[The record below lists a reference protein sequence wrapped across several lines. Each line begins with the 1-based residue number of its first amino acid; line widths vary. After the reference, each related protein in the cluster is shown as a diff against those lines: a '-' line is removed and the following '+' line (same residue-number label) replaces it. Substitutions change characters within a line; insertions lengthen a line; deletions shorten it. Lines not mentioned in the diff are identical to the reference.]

1 MTYRAQLLG
10 AAFLACA
17 SLAVFACGEDDAAGP
32 GPTTSDGECEGD
44 LASFR
49 FETGSA
55 DGHADPFG
63 AKAAGQARAGRVRDA
78 AQIVHHPD
86 ARSLPRVDDF
96 VMANDRLAVYIE
108 ADGRANGYTTLGG
121 DIIVLDAVGDDGRP
135 KGIGLYGDTAIT
147 FARQQPKGTVTVLND
162 GSDGKAAVVR
172 VSGVLT
178 NIPFFDTFTA
188 LAREEYGFPA
198 AYDYVLEPG
207 ADKILLRVSMVNTG
221 LEPVD
226 IGKKQFFGMFQGN
239 VGQLFTDA
247 AGFAPAK
254 GEHPWVAYVN
264 DGFGFGYRSLTGKL
278 KSDLE
283 VQGFQL
289 FVSSGASI
297 GACEKKTF
305 DYVEIFGGGP
315 GVDGFLEVKRRALGE
330 PAARELRG
338 TLTEEGGGAL
348 ANAWI
353 HAQTPD
359 GRYLT
364 RVRTGTDGKFTMHVP
379 AEAVTLTPT
388 LHGWA
393 VPPATAVAAD
403 ANDVNVA
410 LPQRATI
417 DVTARDATSTEAI
430 PVRVQVI
437 PSSPLA
443 KAPESFGIREE
454 RTGLW
459 QFFSMDG
466 KAVLPVPPG
475 THRVI
480 VSRGYEYELTDQTVT
495 ATAGATTPVAADLAR
510 TVDSTGVMCG
520 DFHVHTG
527 YSLDSNDDFEEKLK
541 GAIADGLELPVS
553 SEHQYIAEFKP
564 AIERLGLT
572 KWASSITSAE
582 LTTFTWGHFGVIPAH
597 HDRSAPNNGA
607 TSWIGRKPAEV
618 FAEVNGAPEKPV
630 IIVNHP
636 SSGSFQGYFTV
647 ADFNRAQA
655 KGTVADIWSEA
666 FGALEVANGASFEE
680 SRDGAMQ
687 DWFALLNAEKT
698 FTAVGNSD
706 SHDMRGSFVG
716 YPRNCM
722 RFGHDDPAQITPD
735 SVRDAVKA
743 GANVISGGLTM
754 TVEGPGGI
762 GPGGKATAGQYK
774 VVVQSPSWVVPST
787 VEVIVDGQ
795 TVETR
800 PVGTGA
806 GGGPG
811 KRYELTFDVQPA
823 TSKARHWVLFHA
835 AGTGDLGPVHPG
847 RTPFAFSNPIFF

>member
-1 MTYRAQLLG
+1 MTNRAQHLG
-10 AAFLACA
+10 AAFFACA
-17 SLAVFACGEDDAAGP
+17 SLAVFACGDDDAPAP
-32 GPTTSDGECEGD
+32 APTPEGQCEGD

-49 FETGSA
+49 WESGSA

-63 AKAAGQARAGRVRDA
+63 AKAAGQARAGRVRDPG
-78 AQIVHHPD
+78 QIVHHPD
-86 ARSLPRVDDF
+86 ARSLPRIDDF
-96 VMANDRLAVYIE
+96 VLANDRLAVYIE

-121 DIIVLDAVGDDGRP
+121 DIIALDAVGDDGRP
-135 KGIGLYGDTAIT
+135 KGIGLYGDAAIS
-147 FARQQPKGTVTVLND
+147 FARQQPKGTVAVLHD

-188 LAREEYGFPA
+188 LAREEYNFPA

-207 ADKILLRVSMVNTG
+207 ADKLLLRVSFVNPS
-221 LEPVD
+221 LEAVD

-239 VGQLFTDA
+239 IGQTFTDA
-247 AGFAPAK
+247 LGFAAAK

-264 DGFGFGYRSLTGKL
+264 DEFGFGYRPLTGKL

-283 VQGFQL
+283 IQGFQL
-289 FVSSGASI
+289 FVASGASI
-297 GACEKKTF
+297 NPCEKKTF
-305 DYVEIFGGGP
+305 DYVEIFAGGP

-338 TLTEEGGGAL
+338 TLTEQGGGPL
-348 ANAWI
+348 SGAWV
-353 HAQTPD
+353 HAQSSE
-359 GRYLT
+359 GKYLT
-364 RVRTGTDGKFTMHVP
+364 RVRTGGDGKFVMHVP
-379 AEAVTLTPT
+379 SGGITLTPT
-388 LHGWA
+388 LQGWA
-393 VPPATAVAAD
+393 VPSATSVAAD
-403 ANDVNVA
+403 ANDVSVT
-410 LPQRATI
+410 LPQRSTIEVSAT
-417 DVTARDATSTEAI
+417 DATSSDPI

-437 PSSPLA
+437 PSAPRA

-459 QFFSMDG
+459 QYFAMDG
-466 KAVLPVPPG
+466 KAVLPVPAG
-475 THRVI
+475 THRVL
-480 VSRGYEYELTDQTVT
+480 VSRGYEYELHDATVT
-495 ATAGATTPVAADLAR
+495 ATAGTTSTVNAPLAR

-527 YSLDSNDDFEEKLK
+527 YSLDSTDPFEEKLK

-564 AIERLGLT
+564 VIDRLGLG
-572 KWASSITSAE
+572 KWANSITSAE

-597 HDRSAPNNGA
+597 YDRSAPNNGA
-607 TSWIGRKPAEV
+607 TSWIGRTPADV
-618 FAEVNGAPEKPV
+618 FAEVNAAPEKPV

-647 ADFNRAQA
+647 AGFNREQA
-655 KGTVADIWSEA
+655 RGTVADIWSEA
-666 FGALEVANGASFEE
+666 FGALEVANGASFQE
-680 SRDGAMQ
+680 SRDGAMS
-687 DWFALLNAEKT
+687 DWFALLNAGKT

-722 RFGHDDPAQITPD
+722 RFGHDDPALLTPD
-735 SVRDAVKA
+735 AVRDAVKS
-743 GANVISGGLTM
+743 GANVISGGITM
-754 TVEGPGGI
+754 TVEGPGGV
-762 GPGGKATAGQYK
+762 GPGGKASAGQYK
-774 VVVQSPSWVVPST
+774 VVVQSPSWVVPAT

-795 TVETR
+795 TVQTV
-800 PVGTGA
+800 PVGTSVGT
-806 GGGPG
+806 GPG
-811 KRYELTFDVQPA
+811 KRYELTIDVQPT

-835 AGTGDLGPVHPG
+835 AGTGDLAPVHPG